1 MSNIGIIGAGYVGLV
16 TGFGF
21 AQLGHRINFIDL
33 DKDKVSKLNN
43 GKLPFY
49 EPGLDQII
57 TNKEIKSRV
66 SYSSDYSKELIDLDV
81 VFICVQ
87 TPEGD
92 DEKANLKFLY
102 DALNSTREAFGKDTI
117 VCIKSTFPPTF
128 LDELRE
134 HIDDVDSLVFNPE
147 FLREGSALHD
157 FNNPDRIV
165 IGGSKKRSLDFI
177 LDLYKN
183 FESEIIL
190 TDAVTALLIK
200 YLSNAYLPMRLSF
213 VNESLQIG
221 DALGADIPVLL
232 EGVGADKRIGK
243 DYFRPS
249 PGWGGSCF
257 PKDTKSLK
265 GMLNDRDLVSP
276 LINAIDISN
285 EKHSDWSINKII
297 EINTSVQKSNIVLY
311 GAAFK
316 ENTDDMRDSPTIK
329 IYEKLKA
336 AEINVHIFDEFES
349 GLDDSITELDEINDS
364 LVVLM
369 YPSSDLETIKKKLK
383 SNNNAIFI
391 PWDNKVL

>member
-1 MSNIGIIGAGYVGLV
+1 
-16 TGFGF
+16 
-21 AQLGHRINFIDL
+21 
-33 DKDKVSKLNN
+33 
-43 GKLPFY
+43 
-49 EPGLDQII
+49 
-57 TNKEIKSRV
+57 
-66 SYSSDYSKELIDLDV
+66 
-81 VFICVQ
+81 
-87 TPEGD
+87 
-92 DEKANLKFLY
+92 
-102 DALNSTREAFGKDTI
+102 
-117 VCIKSTFPPTF
+117 
-128 LDELRE
+128 
-134 HIDDVDSLVFNPE
+134 
-147 FLREGSALHD
+147 
-157 FNNPDRIV
+157 
-165 IGGSKKRSLDFI
+165 
-177 LDLYKN
+177 
-183 FESEIIL
+183 
-190 TDAVTALLIK
+190 
-200 YLSNAYLPMRLSF
+200 MRLSF

-349 GLDDSITELDEINDS
+349 GLDDSITEFDEINDS

-391 PWDNKVL
+391 PWENKVL

>member
-16 TGFGF
+16 TGLGF
-21 AQLGHRINFIDL
+21 AQLGHSINFIDL
-33 DKDKVSKLNN
+33 DKGKISKLNN

-49 EPGLDQII
+49 EPGLDQIV

-66 SYSSDYSKELIDLDV
+66 SYSSDYSKELIDLDA

-87 TPEGD
+87 TPKGD
-92 DEKANLKFLY
+92 GKEANLKFLY
-102 DALNSTREAFGKDTI
+102 DALDSTRKAFGKDTI
-117 VCIKSTFPPTF
+117 VCIKSTFPPTM
-128 LDELRE
+128 LDEIVD
-134 HIDDVDSLVFNPE
+134 HIDDVDSIVFNPE
-147 FLREGSALHD
+147 FLREGNALHD

-165 IGGSKKRSLDFI
+165 IGGSKKSSLDFI
-177 LDLYKN
+177 FDLYKD
-183 FESEIIL
+183 FDSEIII
-190 TDAVTALLIK
+190 TDAVTAMLIK

-221 DALGADIPVLL
+221 DALGADISVLL

-257 PKDTKSLK
+257 PKDIESLK
-265 GMLNDRDLVSP
+265 VMLNDRNLASP

-285 EKHSDWSINKII
+285 EKHSDWTVNKII
-297 EINTSVQKSNIVLY
+297 EINTSVLKSNIVLY

-329 IYEKLKA
+329 LYEKLKS
-336 AEINVHIFDEFES
+336 EGINVNIFDEFES
-349 GLDDSITELDEINDS
+349 DLEDSITVFDEINDS

-369 YPSSDLETIKKKLK
+369 YPSIDLEKIKMRLK
-383 SNNNAIFI
+383 NKDNAIFI
-391 PWDNKVL
+391 PWENKVL